1 METIGGENMAN
12 KSVVCRKLK
21 GLLAENEM
29 SVKKLSQIIGIS
41 ENSLTLKVNGQRNWW
56 FWEMVRTMKV
66 FGYEEVREVFP
77 ELYEATLKVS

>member
-1 METIGGENMAN
+1 MAN